1 MIPFMPLPPGNADA
15 IASLL
20 RAGGGVRFA
29 DQPAQARLAGLLEG
43 PPLPWRLVKQT
54 VSRSVYCA
62 ANGQGSLY
70 LKCFH
75 NPSLLHRL
83 QRRLGWCDSLRELE
97 RSRYLRSR
105 GLPVPVVLA
114 ACSQWNI
121 SQGVADASP
130 ADQWHLE
137 QLRREN
143 HAAIA
148 QAAAA
153 LAQIIAR
160 MHQAGVLHHDL
171 HCGNL
176 LVGRDDPRRLC
187 LMDLHRTSRRVRLNR
202 HSRAANLAQLAY
214 DRWWWTSR
222 TQRLRFLRDYLRS
235 SGAGGSLRGWV
246 RLIEPQLQAHRRRM
260 NAHRRRRI
268 LRTNTHFVRLAAG
281 GYTAHVVRTVR
292 PNLPGSR
299 LAGATFEPDHWR
311 AALADVEGLFHGSDV
326 RVVKDSPSSL
336 VVQRRLQVGPHA
348 LEVFIKRARRKKP
361 IRLVWDLFRHS
372 RPVRAFRLGHL
383 LLSRQINTALPLAA
397 MERRRGRFLIDSLL
411 ITEAVDEALEL
422 NRFLNRHLGG
432 EEAQGPAHQGSLA
445 RKVLWRLGRLVRQLH
460 QEGFYHRDLKAT
472 NLLVR
477 WNGQPTHWPEIVL
490 IDLDGL
496 HTARRVSRRQQLQ
509 GIMRLN
515 VSLLECPIVN
525 HAGRLRLLLGYLRAA
540 RPALK
545 NFKPYWRMLQEW
557 SAKKIRRQ
565 IRSRQRSQKQAR
577 RNLP

>member
-1 MIPFMPLPPGNADA
+1 MSLPPENADA

-20 RAGGGVRFA
+20 RAGVGVRFA

-43 PPLPWRLVKQT
+43 KPFPWRLVKQT
-54 VSRSVYCA
+54 VSRSVFCA
-62 ANGQGSLY
+62 VNGQGSLY

-83 QRRLGWCDSLRELE
+83 QRGLGLGDSLREFD
-97 RSRYLRSR
+97 RSQYLRSK
-105 GLPVPVVLA
+105 GLSVPVVLA

-143 HAAIA
+143 YAAIA

-153 LAQIIAR
+153 LAGIIAR
-160 MHQAGVLHHDL
+160 MHKAGVLHHDL
-171 HCGNL
+171 HCGNV
-176 LVGRDDPRRLC
+176 LVGHDDPSRLC
-187 LMDLHRTSRRVRLNR
+187 LMDLHRTSRRVYLNR

-222 TQRLRFLRDYLRS
+222 TQRLRFLRDYLRCS
-235 SGAGGSLRGWV
+235 DAAGSLRGWV
-246 RLIEPQLQAHRRRM
+246 RLIEPQLQAHRRHM
-260 NAHRRRRI
+260 NAHRYRRI
-268 LRTNTHFVRLAAG
+268 LRTNNHFARLAAG
-281 GYTAHVVRTVR
+281 GYTAHVVRAVR

-299 LAGATFEPDHWR
+299 LTGLTFEPKDWQ
-311 AALADVEGLFHGSDV
+311 AVLADVEGLFHGPQV
-326 RVVKDSPSSL
+326 RVIKDSPSSL
-336 VVQRRLQVGPHA
+336 VVQRMLQVGPHCV
-348 LEVFIKRARRKKP
+348 EVFIKRARRKKP
-361 IRLVWDLFRHS
+361 IRLVQDLFRRS

-383 LLSRQINTALPLAA
+383 LLGRQINTALPLAA
-397 MERRRGRFLIDSLL
+397 MERRRGRILTDSVL
-411 ITEAVDEALEL
+411 ITEAVEGALEL
-422 NRFLNRHLGG
+422 NRFLNRHLDG
-432 EEAQGPAHQGSLA
+432 EQPQGPAHRGSLA

-477 WNGQPTHWPEIVL
+477 WDGEATHWPEIVL

-496 HTARRVSRRQQLQ
+496 YAVRRVSSRQQLQ
-509 GIMRLN
+509 GLMRLN
-515 VSLLECPIVN
+515 VSLLECPKVN
-525 HAGRLRLLLGYLRAA
+525 HAGRLRMLLGYLRAA
-540 RPALK
+540 KPELT

-557 SAKKIRRQ
+557 SARKIRRQ